1 MTGKKLFLAATC
13 MAAAVMFS
21 GCGAA
26 TTTVN
31 AGKAVVDDQLSQFEE
46 YVNGAT
52 VLPRAN
58 EQLRKARESRSKLDE
73 LAKQRRVEVEVS
85 KQQVQ
90 RLEEE
95 SAKSKKAF
103 ETVQEAAKAG
113 GLPKLSEA
121 TDADKEKQLQIAGQ
135 NKAGSEVY
143 AMLKTY
149 KDEVR
154 KVNDAVNR
162 EKTKQAFLTGQAN
175 TVETQLRSIDDH
187 IDSLERQIEDYK
199 MYQEL
204 LTANKKIADLNIP
217 SGKIEQMLN
226 TDNII
231 SGLQRLND
239 EAAAGFKQVGEAND
253 AGAIKDVINSET
265 AGALSITGDDLL

>member
-1 MTGKKLFLAATC
+1 MTRKILCLAISC
-13 MAAAVMFS
+13 LLVPVMFS

-26 TTTVN
+26 KV
-31 AGKAVVDDQLSQFEE
+31 GKAVVDDKINQFEQ
-46 YVNGAT
+46 YLKDNT

-58 EQLRKARESRSKLDE
+58 VQLAEAKQSRSKLNE

-85 KQQVQ
+85 KRQVQ

-95 SAKSKKAF
+95 AAKSKKAF
-103 ETVQEAAKAG
+103 ETVQETAKAG

-121 TDADKEKQLQIAGQ
+121 TDTDKEKQFQIAGQ
-135 NKAGSEVY
+135 NKTGSEVY

-162 EKTKQAFLTGQAN
+162 EKTKQAFLAGQADK
-175 TVETQLRSIDDH
+175 VEAQLHSIDNH
-187 IDSLERQIEDYK
+187 IDGLERQIEDYK

-204 LTANKKIADLNIP
+204 YAANQKIADLNIP
-217 SGKIEQMLN
+217 SGKIEQMLK

-231 SGLQRLND
+231 SELQKLND
-239 EAAAGFKQVGEAND
+239 GAAVGIEQGGTATD
-253 AGAIKDVINSET
+253 TAAIKEAINNET
-265 AGALSITGDDLL
+265 AEALSITGDDLL